1 MTKNSEW
8 KELLRLNKKHFSSFI
23 KDFQLSKIVSDLR
36 VHLYG
41 KNKCYDSLNNKSIEK
56 RLRRNES
63 VKFNDNMK
71 TGQIL
76 TLQIPIN
83 PSRPNLGWREKINL
97 IFYFYTSLWYLK
109 KFYEGVKG
117 LHKTFWGTTKKCK
130 NKNLS

>member
-1 MTKNSEW
+1 M
-8 KELLRLNKKHFSSFI
+8 
-23 KDFQLSKIVSDLR
+23 SKIVSDLR

-56 RLRRNES
+56 RLRRNGL

-83 PSRPNLGWREKINL
+83 PSRPNLGRRKKINL
-97 IFYFYTSLWYLK
+97 IFHFYTSLWCLK
-109 KFYEGVKG
+109 SFLKALKAFIKPFEALQGSVKIKIQANFCFNINF
-117 LHKTFWGTTKKCK
+117 L
-130 NKNLS
+130 NA

>member
-1 MTKNSEW
+1 M
-8 KELLRLNKKHFSSFI
+8 
-23 KDFQLSKIVSDLR
+23 VSDLR
-36 VHLYG
+36 VHHSG

-83 PSRPNLGWREKINL
+83 PSRPNPGRREKINL

-109 KFYEGVKG
+109 SFCEGVKG
-117 LHKTFWGTTKKCK
+117 LHKTF
-130 NKNLS
+130 

>member
-1 MTKNSEW
+1 M
-8 KELLRLNKKHFSSFI
+8 
-23 KDFQLSKIVSDLR
+23 VSDLR
-36 VHLYG
+36 VHLYS
-41 KNKCYDSLNNKSIEK
+41 KNKCYDFLNNKSIEK

-83 PSRPNLGWREKINL
+83 PSRPNPGRREKINL

-109 KFYEGVKG
+109 SFYEGVKG
-117 LHKTFWGTTKKCK
+117 LHKTFRGTTKKCE
-130 NKNLS
+130 NKNLR